1 MQAAVAGEKDY
12 CMKTTVI
19 LIRHGETEWNV
30 LHRFQ
35 GLSDIPLNDT
45 GRQQAG
51 FAKNGLKN
59 ITLDA
64 IYASPLQRAVETA
77 EIIRGDRNIPVYPT
91 DGLQEMGV
99 GEWEG
104 LLVSEIDEKYPG
116 WYDVWR
122 TAPTKVRLKGGE
134 PFTETQ
140 KRAWKTFWEIVKKH
154 EGKTVLIVS
163 HMMCISSIL
172 LTIAGIP
179 LDEIWQHPIGNGAL
193 NIVEVD
199 GNRKAVITDW
209 SRDDHIPEEFRL
221 KQPFGRP
228 K

>member
-1 MQAAVAGEKDY
+1 M
-12 CMKTTVI
+12 
-19 LIRHGETEWNV
+19 

-51 FAKNGLKN
+51 FARNGLQDMD
-59 ITLDA
+59 LDV
-64 IYASPLQRAVETA
+64 IYTSPLQRAVETA
-77 EIIRGDRNIPVYPT
+77 EIIRGERNTPIYPA

-116 WYDVWR
+116 WYDIWR
-122 TAPTKVRLKGGE
+122 TAPTQVRLKGGE
-134 PFTETQ
+134 PFEETR

-154 EGKTVLIVS
+154 KGQTVLIVS

-179 LDEIWQHPIGNGAL
+179 LDDIWQHPIGNAAL
-193 NIVEVD
+193 NIVEAD
-199 GNRKAVITDW
+199 SEGNAVITDW
-209 SRDDHIPEEFRL
+209 SRDDHIPEAFRL
-221 KQPFGRP
+221 KQPFGRV